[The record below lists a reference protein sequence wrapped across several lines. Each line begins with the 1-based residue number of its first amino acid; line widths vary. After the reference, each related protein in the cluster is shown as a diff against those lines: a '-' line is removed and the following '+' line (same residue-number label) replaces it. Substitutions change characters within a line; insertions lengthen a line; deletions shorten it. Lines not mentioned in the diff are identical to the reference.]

1 MTKKVIITGSS
12 GMVGRGV
19 LLECLESDKIK
30 EVLVINRSSIK
41 MEHPKLKEIL
51 LKDFTKVVSIESDL
65 IDYDACFFCMG
76 ISSVGMNEVDYTKIT
91 YDTAAAFANV
101 LYESNPNI
109 VFNYISGVGTDS
121 SENGR
126 TMWANVKGK
135 TENMILNK
143 GFENAFAFR
152 PGMIIPE
159 KGIQAKTS
167 WYNTIYKII
176 RPLFPLLRKSK
187 SVTTTTIIG
196 QAMINT
202 LNTKLKNAV
211 LEPKAINEM
220 GA

>member
-1 MTKKVIITGSS
+1 
-12 GMVGRGV
+12 
-19 LLECLESDKIK
+19 
-30 EVLVINRSSIK
+30 
-41 MEHPKLKEIL
+41 
-51 LKDFTKVVSIESDL
+51 
-65 IDYDACFFCMG
+65 
-76 ISSVGMNEVDYTKIT
+76 
-91 YDTAAAFANV
+91 
-101 LYESNPNI
+101 
-109 VFNYISGVGTDS
+109 
-121 SENGR
+121 
-126 TMWANVKGK
+126 
-135 TENMILNK
+135 MILNK